1 MICLRGMCVCVCVHA
16 CVHHCMCVFVCVR
29 VQVCKPKPRQ
39 QRQHQ
44 QRLEVPPDF
53 WTPCSPHSTPPF
65 PPMNVSEASFW
76 STQCSVPATTLR
88 SQFLHIH
95 FLVHATADTE
105 DSMSCVKTNMAAPI
119 SSQFRV
125 VWVGFFRLGLYFRIQ
140 VFFRIQILT
149 KSYPCFW
156 QPAGSHIWIPEAA
169 RSFCSRFLRYLVW
182 LYIWVQ
188 LLLMN
193 AWILFLRKIAAWN
206 LLFLISVRPAGWLS
220 VCGKNFNV
228 AIFLDTK
235 NMMCLILHDSSTHWA
250 LPIHT
255 TFSYLDCISTSHQC

>member
-1 MICLRGMCVCVCVHA
+1 
-16 CVHHCMCVFVCVR
+16 MCVFVCVH

-65 PPMNVSEASFW
+65 PPMNVSKASSW
-76 STQCSVPATTLR
+76 STQCSQCSCNNTALTVSSHSPPSTR
-88 SQFLHIH
+88 YCRHRRLHVTCQNSH
-95 FLVHATADTE
+95 GCTNQLVRATADTE

-156 QPAGSHIWIPEAA
+156 RPAGSHIWIPEAA

-182 LYIWVQ
+182 LYIYGCNCSWW
-188 LLLMN
+188 MPESC
-193 AWILFLRKIAAWN
+193 F
-206 LLFLISVRPAGWLS
+206 
-220 VCGKNFNV
+220 
-228 AIFLDTK
+228 
-235 NMMCLILHDSSTHWA
+235 
-250 LPIHT
+250 
-255 TFSYLDCISTSHQC
+255 